1 MSFFLPVPETQ
12 VALAISIFAGTFV
25 YEDGAAVLGATLSA
39 SGRLDPALGLLAAFV
54 GIWAGDIGL
63 YVMGLT
69 LGRHAAESRRLQRF
83 LKPESLAKARAWF
96 ARHGSMALVLSR
108 AIPGSRLP
116 LYLAAGALRL
126 PLRQFVWITGICAA
140 LWVSAIFAIWRLIPT
155 GPGKPLPWILTAI
168 MLLVPWLAGKKVVGK
183 SLGPFIRGAQIAE
196 RAPNQ
201 GMPSV
206 CAL

>member
-1 MSFFLPVPETQ
+1 MFLFLTLPETQ
-12 VALAISIFAGTFV
+12 VALAASIFAGTLV
-25 YEDGAAVLGATLSA
+25 YEDGATVLAATLSA

-54 GIWAGDIGL
+54 GIWVGDIGL
-63 YVMGLT
+63 YAMGST
-69 LGRHAAESRRLQRF
+69 LGRHTTKSRRLQRL
-83 LKPESLAKARAWF
+83 LKPEWVAKAQAWF

-126 PLRQFVWITGICAA
+126 PLRRFVRITGTCAA
-140 LWVSAIFAIWRLIPT
+140 LWVSAIFAIWRFIPS
-155 GPGKPLPWILTAI
+155 GSAKPLPWILTAM
-168 MLLVPWLAGKKVVGK
+168 MLFVPWLVGK
-183 SLGPFIRGAQIAE
+183 SLRPFMGKAQIAE
-196 RAPNQ
+196 RPPNK